1 MPLSSSDKD
10 SKKKMRPSLTR
21 PLRSLAIAIAISSIV
36 SQVAC
41 AVPYSDEV
49 LQHLEAGK
57 AFLDRNDYENAKTEL
72 SAAIKADPN
81 CTDALNNLG
90 VVFLRTQALDKAKS
104 LFEQALHLEPH
115 FAPSLSNLAEIYY
128 LQNDPDDAILLY
140 KEALAYSRD
149 KGYEVETNLANVLR
163 DRGSFAEAANYYKQ
177 AIKSNPKYARA
188 HSGYA
193 KVLLQTRNFP
203 EARKQAVQAINLK
216 PDYALAYFHLG
227 LIELAMD
234 RSVDAVKALT
244 ISLEYEQN
252 TQYANETRELIQK
265 LNVSPS
271 EITKDSLYQYRLSLR
286 PATPPPEEHVVPPK
300 PEFLEKAA
308 VTATSGQSPTAT
320 LERANSLMSKGQW
333 SQARKELKAIPHG
346 ETDPVVL
353 NDIGLTFAAER
364 QYDAALPY
372 YKRAITSSKG
382 SCYNALYN
390 LGQVYR
396 MKGNLTLAA
405 STFQDA
411 IKMARQE
418 GKTCPLAQNA
428 LGMTLKGKG
437 DNRGAEEAYRLAILQ
452 AGMELPVLHYNYA
465 ILLEKTDRTRDA
477 VQEYKLYLQ
486 MAPQGLNVKQAKARL
501 KRLGVDS

>member
-1 MPLSSSDKD
+1 
-10 SKKKMRPSLTR
+10 MRPSLTR
-21 PLRSLAIAIAISSIV
+21 PIWFLAIALAISSV
-36 SQVAC
+36 ASQIAC

-57 AFLDRNDYENAKTEL
+57 AFLDRNDYENAKNEL
-72 SAAIKADPN
+72 SAAIRVDPN

-90 VVFLRTQALDKAKS
+90 VVFLRTQALEKAKS
-104 LFEQALHLEPH
+104 LFEQALRLEPH

-163 DRGSFAEAANYYKQ
+163 DRGSYAEAANYYKA
-177 AIKSNPKYARA
+177 AIKANPKYARA

-252 TQYANETRELIQK
+252 SQYANETRELIQK
-265 LNVSPS
+265 LNVAPS
-271 EITKDSLYQYRLSLR
+271 ELTKDALSQYRLSLR
-286 PATPPPEEHVVPPK
+286 PATPTPEEHI
-300 PEFLEKAA
+300 AA
-308 VTATSGQSPTAT
+308 VTKPETFEKSSLPPGQSPTAT
-320 LERANSLMSKGQW
+320 LERANGFMARGQW

-346 ETDPVVL
+346 ESDPVVL
-353 NDIGLTFAAER
+353 NDIGLTYAAER
-364 QYDAALPY
+364 QYDTALPY
-372 YKRAITSSKG
+372 YKRAITASKG
-382 SCYNALYN
+382 SCY
-390 LGQVYR
+390 
-396 MKGNLTLAA
+396 
-405 STFQDA
+405 
-411 IKMARQE
+411 
-418 GKTCPLAQNA
+418 
-428 LGMTLKGKG
+428 
-437 DNRGAEEAYRLAILQ
+437 
-452 AGMELPVLHYNYA
+452 
-465 ILLEKTDRTRDA
+465 
-477 VQEYKLYLQ
+477 
-486 MAPQGLNVKQAKARL
+486 
-501 KRLGVDS
+501 

>member
-1 MPLSSSDKD
+1 MS
-10 SKKKMRPSLTR
+10 R
-21 PLRSLAIAIAISSIV
+21 
-36 SQVAC
+36 VAF

-57 AFLDRNDYENAKTEL
+57 VFLDHNDYENAKNEL
-72 SAAIKADPN
+72 SAAIRADAN

-90 VVFLRTQALDKAKS
+90 VVFLRTQSLEKAKS
-104 LFEQALHLEPH
+104 LFEQALRLEPH

-149 KGYEVETNLANVLR
+149 KSYEVQTNLANVLR
-163 DRGSFAEAANYYKQ
+163 DRNSYGEAAEYYKA

-193 KVLLQTRNFP
+193 KLLLQTRKFI
-203 EARKQAVQAINLK
+203 EARKQAIQAINLK

-227 LIELAMD
+227 LIELALD
-234 RSVDAVKALT
+234 RTVDAVKALT
-244 ISLEYEQN
+244 ISLEFEQN
-252 TQYANETRELIQK
+252 SQYANETRELIQK
-265 LNVSPS
+265 LSVSPS
-271 EITKDSLYQYRLSLR
+271 EITKDALAQYKSSLR
-286 PATPPPEEHVVPPK
+286 HVSVPGAEGEHIAVAKPEPPEKIAPIP
-300 PEFLEKAA
+300 A
-308 VTATSGQSPTAT
+308 QSFKST
-320 LERANSLMSKGQW
+320 LERANDLMAKGLW
-333 SQARKELKAIPHG
+333 LQARKELRAIPHG
-346 ETDPVVL
+346 EGDPVVL
-353 NDIGLTFAAER
+353 NDIGLTYAAER
-364 QYDAALPY
+364 QYDSALPY
-372 YKRAITSSKG
+372 YKRAITASKG

-396 MKGNLTLAA
+396 MKGNLNLAA
-405 STFQDA
+405 STFADA
-411 IKMARQE
+411 IKQARQE

-452 AGMELPVLHYNYA
+452 AGMELPVLHFNYA

-486 MAPQGLNVKQAKARL
+486 MAPQGLNVKQARARL